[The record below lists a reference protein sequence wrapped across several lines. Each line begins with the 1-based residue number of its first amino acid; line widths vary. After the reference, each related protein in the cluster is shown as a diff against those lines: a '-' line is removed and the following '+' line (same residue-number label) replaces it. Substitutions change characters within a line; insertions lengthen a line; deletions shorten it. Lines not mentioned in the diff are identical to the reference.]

1 MKRFFRILAIGF
13 LAVLAVLTIIGVL
26 RRDPSGWSPREK
38 TIIIRSDSLMNVTTM
53 PGDSAFLRLK
63 AAPLTEKMLRSE
75 ETRTLVAKMLHT
87 VRHPSQ
93 DGVGIAAPQVGI
105 SRRIVLVQRFDL
117 PGEPFVA
124 CLNPQIDSLFGEI
137 LPGREGCLSVP
148 GLRGMVRRH
157 QGAILSYV
165 DAQTLEPRRD
175 TILGFTAVIVQ
186 HECDHLDGV
195 LYTDRADSLWTV
207 KE

>member
-26 RRDPSGWSPREK
+26 RRDPSGWSPAER
-38 TIIIRSDSLMNVTTM
+38 TIIIRSDSLMKVTTM
-53 PGDSAFLRLK
+53 PGDSVFLRLK

-75 ETRTLVAKMLHT
+75 ETQTLVAKMLHT

-124 CLNPQIDSLFGEI
+124 CLNPQIDFLFGEI